1 MIITEPKWKSWIV
14 ETTTPLFTPDQC
26 RQIIECGHRQKP
38 QKAQVGMGRKPGGGL
53 DTKKRITT
61 ISWIPFKE
69 MPEMYDQ
76 VNGFIQKA
84 NRNHFGFDDIQITE
98 NAQFTEYPEGG
109 FYDWHMDSDVNMAHE
124 PPVRKISM
132 TVLLSPENQF
142 EGGDLELMA
151 PGKRVKMRQGHANV
165 FASFL
170 NHRVAPVTR
179 GVRQSLVMWFGGTP
193 FK

>member
-14 ETTTPLFTPDQC
+14 ETTTPLFTPEQC
-26 RQIIECGHRQKP
+26 QMVIDAGRRQKP

-53 DTKKRITT
+53 DTKKRVTT
-61 ISWIPFKE
+61 IGWIPFKE

-76 VNGFIQKA
+76 INNFIQKA
-84 NRNHFGFDDIQITE
+84 NRNHFGFGNVQITE
-98 NAQFTEYPEGG
+98 QAQFTEYPEGG
-109 FYDWHMDSDVNMAHE
+109 FYDWHMDTDVNMKHE

-132 TVLLSPENQF
+132 TLLLSPENQF

-151 PGKRVKMRQGHANV
+151 PGKRVKLKQGHAII

-170 NHRVAPVTR
+170 NHRVAPVIR
-179 GVRQSLVMWFGGTP
+179 GVRQSLVMWFGGKP

>member
-26 RQIIECGHRQKP
+26 QQIINCGRRQPP
-38 QKAQVGMGRKPGGGL
+38 QKAQVGMGKPGSGL

-69 MPEMYDQ
+69 MQPMYNDI
-76 VNGFIQKA
+76 NKFIKTA
-84 NRNHFGFDDIQITE
+84 NKNHFGFGDIQITE
-98 NAQFTEYPEGG
+98 QAQFTEYPEGG
-109 FYDWHMDSDVNMAHE
+109 FYDWHMDTDVVMQHE

-132 TVLLSPENQF
+132 TCLLSPENQF

-151 PGKRVKMRQGHANV
+151 PGKRVKLKQGHAII

-170 NHRVAPVTR
+170 NHRVAPVIR
-179 GVRQSLVMWFGGTP
+179 GVRQSLVMRFVGEP

>member
-14 ETTTPLFTPDQC
+14 ETTTPLFTPYQC

-38 QKAQVGMGRKPGGGL
+38 QTAQVGMGKPGGGK
-53 DTKKRITT
+53 DTKKRVTT
-61 ISWIPFKE
+61 IGWIPFEE
-69 MPEMYDQ
+69 MQPMYNR
-76 VNGFIQKA
+76 VNEFIQKA
-84 NRNHFGFDDIQITE
+84 IRNHFGFEDIEITE

-109 FYDWHMDSDVNMAHE
+109 FYDWHMDNDVNMSHE

-132 TVLLSPENQF
+132 TLLLSPENQF

-151 PGKRVKMRQGHANV
+151 KGKRASLKQGHAII

-179 GVRQSLVMWFGGTP
+179 GVRQSLVMWFGGKP
-193 FK
+193 FR

>member
-26 RQIIECGHRQKP
+26 RQIIECGRRQPP
-38 QKAQVGMGRKPGGGL
+38 QKAQVGMGKPGGGL

-76 VNGFIQKA
+76 VNVFIQKA
-84 NRNHFGFDDIQITE
+84 NRNHFGFNNIQITE
-98 NAQFTEYPEGG
+98 NAQFTEYPKGG
-109 FYDWHMDSDVNMAHE
+109 FYDWHMDSDVNMQHE

-132 TVLLSPENQF
+132 TVLLSPENHF

-151 PGKRVKMRQGHANV
+151 PGKYAKLKQGHAIC

-193 FK
+193 FR